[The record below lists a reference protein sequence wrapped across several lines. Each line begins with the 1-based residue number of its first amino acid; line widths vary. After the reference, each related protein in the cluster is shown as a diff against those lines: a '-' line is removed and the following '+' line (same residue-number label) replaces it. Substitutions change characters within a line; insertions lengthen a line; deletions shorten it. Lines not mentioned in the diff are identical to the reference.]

1 MTRALVTGGAGFIG
15 SHIVNLLLR
24 EGWDVVVLDDL
35 STGRRERVPDGVRF
49 VPGSVTDA
57 DAAREAL
64 DGADYL
70 FHTAALP
77 RIQPSFDDPIAHE
90 QVNVVGTL
98 TCLEAAEGA
107 NLKKVVISSSASCY
121 GNARVLPTPEDA
133 PIDLLNPYALQ
144 KYAAEQYALILG
156 ARNAIPVVSLRYFNV
171 YGPGSYN
178 PDDRNN
184 AYSSVVGV
192 FAHLRKTGQP
202 LTITGDGEQTR
213 DYVHAADV
221 ARANLRAALSDA
233 AGRVYNVAYGQPASV
248 TRIADLVGGPRA
260 YVPERKGEARD
271 AWGDIARIRRELGWE
286 PQVDLEAGLKTLL

>member
-1 MTRALVTGGAGFIG
+1 MARALVTGGAGFIG
-15 SHIVNLLLR
+15 SHIVNLLLD
-24 EGWDVVVLDDL
+24 EGWSVAVLDDL
-35 STGRRERVPDGVRF
+35 STGRRERVPDGARF
-49 VPGSVTDA
+49 VQGSVTDE
-57 DAAREAL
+57 DAVREAL
-64 DGADYL
+64 EGAEYM

-90 QVNVVGTL
+90 QVNVLGTL
-98 TCLEAAEGA
+98 TCLEAAKGA
-107 NLKKVVISSSASCY
+107 GLKKVVVSSSASCY
-121 GNARVLPTPEDA
+121 GNTRVLPTPEDA

-156 ARNAIPVVSLRYFNV
+156 ARNGVPVVSLRYFNV

-178 PDDRNN
+178 PDDRHN

-192 FAHLRKTGQP
+192 FAHLRKAGQA

-221 ARANLRAALSDA
+221 ARANLSAALSDA

-248 TRIADLVGGPRA
+248 NRIADLVGGPRV

-271 AWGDIARIRRELGWE
+271 AWGDIARIRRELGWA
-286 PQVDLEAGLKTLL
+286 PWIDLEAGLKTLL